1 MSILLLLAW
10 AVGLGSFI
18 LFIMVLIKQFQNAGP
33 VHGIIGIITCG
44 IWTFIWGWMNAGR
57 LGIKNL
63 MLIWTVLWIIYIVLL
78 VAGGGMAMMGGGG
91 DYGPVNVPR

>member
-10 AVGLGSFI
+10 AVGLGAFI
-18 LFIMVLIKQFQNAGP
+18 IFIMVLIKQFQNAGP

-44 IWTFIWGWMNAGR
+44 IWTFIWGWMNASK

-63 MLIWTVLWIIYIVLL
+63 MLTWTALWILYFVLFF
-78 VAGGGMAMMGGGG
+78 AAGGMAIMSGG
-91 DYGPVNVPR
+91 DYGPVTVPR

>member
-44 IWTFIWGWMNAGR
+44 IWTFIWGWMNAGK

-63 MLIWTVLWIIYIVLL
+63 MLIWTALWIIYIVLL
-78 VAGGGMAMMGGGG
+78 IAGGGMAMFSGG
-91 DYGPVNVPR
+91 DYGPGYAPR